1 MDTYYISTTIFQQLL
16 TYKNANKVFF
26 GGQSCQN
33 QHSCMAA
40 CVQFYA
46 GMGSVV
52 TTSLLCW

>member
-1 MDTYYISTTIFQQLL
+1 MDTIFQQLL
-16 TYKNANKVFF
+16 TYKNADKVFF

-33 QHSCMAA
+33 QHSCIA